1 MNERIQELLK
11 QAVIAVDN
19 PFPGNP
25 LNDEL
30 EKMYIPDCFA
40 EKFAELIVRECIDKI
55 ETYRI
60 PVGNSPAGELACEW
74 TYDALKKIRDDIKET
89 FEIE

>member
-1 MNERIQELLK
+1 MNERIRELAK
-11 QAVIAVDN
+11 QAVNAVDN

-40 EKFAELIVRECIDKI
+40 EKFAELIVQECADIVE
-55 ETYRI
+55 ETRN
-60 PVGNSPAGELACEW
+60 G
-74 TYDALKKIRDDIKET
+74 
-89 FEIE
+89 